1 MFKENTEKAVKQT
14 VTKRGLHTVAAE
26 QSSGG
31 KTGQGENHT
40 LESEKRHVGVLF
52 NREERDQPELRAVWW
67 DLLPQQGVDYIHN
80 TTHTQ
85 DHTLIPY

>member
-1 MFKENTEKAVKQT
+1 MPCPRACTDNKYRT
-14 VTKRGLHTVAAE
+14 
-26 QSSGG
+26 QSSRG

-52 NREERDQPELRAVWW
+52 NREERAQTELRAAWW

-80 TTHTQ
+80 RTHTQ
-85 DHTLIPY
+85 DQTSLIPY